1 MSIASKAS
9 SGGVKCHMICSGER
23 VEIPPG
29 RLPVYGVLLMNS
41 VYILDGIEDIGGI
54 EQKRIISAVGV
65 G

>member
-1 MSIASKAS
+1 
-9 SGGVKCHMICSGER
+9 MICSGER